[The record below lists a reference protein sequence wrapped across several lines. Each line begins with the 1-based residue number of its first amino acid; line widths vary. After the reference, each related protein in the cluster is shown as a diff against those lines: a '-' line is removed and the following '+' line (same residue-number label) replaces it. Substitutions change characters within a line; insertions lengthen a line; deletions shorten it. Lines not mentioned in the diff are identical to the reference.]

1 VTLTGVAEFKNYHQD
16 SPESMILNTLA
27 KEQIQ
32 AVTSHIKSQ
41 IIYVI
46 YIEIWLRQPQL
57 YPGSR
62 VRFNFG

>member
-1 VTLTGVAEFKNYHQD
+1 
-16 SPESMILNTLA
+16 MILNTLA

-57 YPGSR
+57 YPGSP
-62 VRFNFG
+62 VRTNFG